1 MPTQLLQNVNF
12 GMSKKDATG
21 LLGVGYT
28 LLSTDGTVSVARTTT
43 GVYQTAPGIYAANV
57 SFPDNFKGQILWDTG
72 THFPITYYATQEYNG
87 SAAVTIDTTKIDE
100 IHTAVMSMSGTL
112 NSVYDI
118 QFGRW
123 KIVSN
128 QMIFYKDDNTT
139 EVARFNLFDDA
150 GNPTMDA
157 VFERTKV

>member
-21 LLGVGYT
+21 PLGVGYT
-28 LLSTDGTVSVARTTT
+28 LLSSNGSVTVARTTV

-57 SFPDNFKGQILWDTG
+57 SFPDNFKGQVLWDTG
-72 THFPITYYATQEYNG
+72 THFPTTYYATEEYNG
-87 SAAVTIDTTKIDE
+87 SASVTIDTSKIDE

-123 KIVSN
+123 RILNN

-139 EVARFNLFDDA
+139 EVVRFDLFDDA
-150 GNPTMDA
+150 GNPTVDA
-157 VFERTKV
+157 VFERVKV